1 VVEPGERLAPVQI
14 AALLRAGA
22 LALRA
27 ELTALPDAVLRHHP
41 APGEWCAKEVLGHL
55 IEAERRGFAGRITQI
70 LAEDRPVLVGWDQE
84 AVARERRDCERPL
97 TPLLDE
103 FLALR
108 EEGAALVVPLLPDH
122 LARGGQHPKVGFLT
136 VADLIQEWVHH
147 DRNHFRQIL
156 ENVRNYVWPFMG
168 NAQRFSQA

>member
-1 VVEPGERLAPVQI
+1 MVELGERLAPAQI

-55 IEAERRGFAGRITQI
+55 IEAERRGFSGRVRQI
-70 LAEDRPVLVGWDQE
+70 LAEDGPVLVGWDQD

-97 TPLLDE
+97 TPMLDE

-108 EEGAALVVPLLPDH
+108 QEGAALIFPLLPDD

-156 ENVRNYVWPFMG
+156 ENVRDYVWPFMG

>member
-1 VVEPGERLAPVQI
+1 MAPAQI

-27 ELTALPDAVLRHHP
+27 EITALPDAVLRHHP
-41 APGEWCAKEVLGHL
+41 APGEWCAMEVLGHL
-55 IEAERRGFAGRITQI
+55 IEAERRGFAGRIRQI
-70 LAEDRPVLVGWDQE
+70 LAEGEPVLIGWDQG
-84 AVARERRDCERPL
+84 AVARERRDCERAL

-108 EEGAALVVPLLPDH
+108 EEGAALVVALLPSE

-147 DRNHFRQIL
+147 DRNHFGQIL
-156 ENVRNYVWPFMG
+156 ENVQHYVWPFMG

>member
-1 VVEPGERLAPVQI
+1 VVEPGERLTPAQI

-41 APGEWCAKEVLGHL
+41 APGEWCTKEVLGHL
-55 IEAERRGFAGRITQI
+55 IEAERRGFSGRIRQI
-70 LAEDRPVLVGWDQE
+70 LAEDGPVLVGWDQE

-108 EEGAALVVPLLPDH
+108 DEGAALTVPLRPDD

-147 DRNHFRQIL
+147 DRNHFRQIY
-156 ENVRNYVWPFMG
+156 ENVQHYVWPFMG
-168 NAQRFSQA
+168 NAQRFSRS

>member
-1 VVEPGERLAPVQI
+1 VVEPGERLAPAQI
-14 AALLRAGA
+14 APLLRAGA
-22 LALRA
+22 LALQA
-27 ELTALPDAVLRHHP
+27 ELTAMPDALLRHHP

-55 IEAERRGFAGRITQI
+55 IEAERRGFAGRIRQI
-70 LAEDRPVLVGWDQE
+70 LAEHDPVLVGWDQE

-97 TPLLDE
+97 APLLDE

-108 EEGAALVVPLLPDH
+108 DDGAKLVVALLPGQ
-122 LARGGQHPKVGFLT
+122 LSRGGQHPKVGYLT
-136 VADLIQEWVHH
+136 IADLLQEWVHH

-168 NAQRFSQA
+168 NAQRFSSA

>member
-1 VVEPGERLAPVQI
+1 VVEPGERLTPAQI

-22 LALRA
+22 LALRT

-41 APGEWCAKEVLGHL
+41 APGEWCTKEVLG
-55 IEAERRGFAGRITQI
+55 FSGRIRQI
-70 LAEDRPVLVGWDQE
+70 LAECEPVLVGWDQE

-103 FLALR
+103 FLTLR
-108 EEGAALVVPLLPDH
+108 DEGAALTAPLRPDD

-147 DRNHFRQIL
+147 DRNHFRQIY
-156 ENVRNYVWPFMG
+156 ENVQHYVWPFMG
-168 NAQRFSQA
+168 NAQRFSRS